1 MASNYTENYGLCQW
15 EPGDNFVRTEFN
27 QDNARIDAALGR
39 VEDLAASAGRNVAE
53 LLLQQY
59 YEEKETG
66 WKQALVFDGFQDQ
79 QLIASMTAGV
89 LRGSQG
95 VSVSAAGQG
104 NVELG
109 CTATNNSL
117 ANRPRTKT
125 CTAVGGGNITG
136 FRFYTTLVGIP
147 AGNFVVTWTLF
158 VNGAQARQGSVSLYM
173 PLAKT
178 EQTLTIPATALAKGD
193 TFSLQLYATTGGC
206 FSYTGDGDGG
216 GGQCGTFL
224 ITPVSAA
231 SGSLTTPAL
240 ALPGRGLLR
249 AWVRYRGGS
258 VGLSALSG
266 ENVWPLTLIETRS
279 TVNAQGEACSEAAFR
294 GAGGFPETGDLA
306 FRLDLDPEG
315 DAVTVF
321 DYGII
326 LA

>member
-1 MASNYTENYGLCQW
+1 MASNYTERYGLCQW
-15 EPGDNFVRTEFN
+15 EAVDSFVRTEFN
-27 QDNARIDAALGR
+27 QDNGRIEAALGR

-95 VSVSAAGQG
+95 VSLSAAGQG

-158 VNGAQARQGSVSLYM
+158 VNGVQARQGSVSLYM

-178 EQTLTIPATALAKGD
+178 EQTLTILATALAKGD
-193 TFSLQLYATTGGC
+193 TFYLQLHATTGGC
-206 FSYTGDGDGG
+206 FSYTGDDG

-240 ALPGRGLLR
+240 ALPDRGLLR
-249 AWVRYRGGS
+249 AWVRSRGGS

-294 GAGGFPETGDLA
+294 GAGSFPESGSLA
-306 FRLDLDPEG
+306 FRLDLDPG
-315 DAVTVF
+315 ADAVAVF
-321 DYGII
+321 DYGIL

>member
-1 MASNYTENYGLCQW
+1 MASNYTTNYGLCQW
-15 EPGDNFVRTEFN
+15 EATDNFVRTEFN

-117 ANRPRTKT
+117 ANRPQTKT
-125 CTAVGGGNITG
+125 CTATGGGRITG
-136 FRFYTTLVGIP
+136 FRFYTALVGVP
-147 AGNFVVTWTLF
+147 AGNFTVTWTLF

-206 FSYTGDGDGG
+206 SP
-216 GGQCGTFL
+216 
-224 ITPVSAA
+224 TPATAAAA
-231 SGSLTTPAL
+231 SAGPFSSP
-240 ALPGRGLLR
+240 RSRRR
-249 AWVRYRGGS
+249 AG
-258 VGLSALSG
+258 
-266 ENVWPLTLIETRS
+266 P
-279 TVNAQGEACSEAAFR
+279 
-294 GAGGFPETGDLA
+294 
-306 FRLDLDPEG
+306 
-315 DAVTVF
+315 
-321 DYGII
+321 
-326 LA
+326 

>member
-1 MASNYTENYGLCQW
+1 MASNYTTNYGLCQW

-59 YEEKETG
+59 YEGKDTS

-95 VSVSAAGQG
+95 VSLSAAGQG

-136 FRFYTTLVGIP
+136 FRFYTALVGVP
-147 AGNFVVTWTLF
+147 AGNFTVTWTLF
-158 VNGAQARQGSVSLYM
+158 VNGVQARQGSASLYM

-206 FSYTGDGDGG
+206 FSYTGDGG

-224 ITPVSAA
+224 ITPVSAE

-240 ALPGRGLLR
+240 ALPDRGLIR
-249 AWVRYRGGS
+249 AWARYRGGS

-321 DYGII
+321 DYGVI

>member
-15 EPGDNFVRTEFN
+15 EATDSFVRTEFN

-95 VSVSAAGQG
+95 VSLSAAGQG

-117 ANRPRTKT
+117 ANRPQTKT
-125 CTAVGGGNITG
+125 CTATGGGRITG
-136 FRFYTTLVGIP
+136 FRFYTALVGVP
-147 AGNFVVTWTLF
+147 AGNFTVSWTLF
-158 VNGAQARQGSVSLYM
+158 VNGVQARQGSASLYM
-173 PLAKT
+173 PLGKT
-178 EQTLTIPATALAKGD
+178 EQTLTIPATPLAKGD
-193 TFSLQLYATTGGC
+193 AFSLQLYATTGGC
-206 FSYTGDGDGG
+206 FSYTGDGG

-224 ITPVSAA
+224 ITPVSAE

-240 ALPGRGLLR
+240 ALPDRGLIR
-249 AWVRYRGGS
+249 AWARYRGGS
-258 VGLSALSG
+258 VGLSVASG
-266 ENVWPLTLIETRS
+266 GSVWPLALTGTRS

-294 GAGGFPETGDLA
+294 GAGSFPESGNLA
-306 FRLDLDPEG
+306 FRLDLDPG
-315 DAVTVF
+315 ADAVAVF
-321 DYGII
+321 DYGIL